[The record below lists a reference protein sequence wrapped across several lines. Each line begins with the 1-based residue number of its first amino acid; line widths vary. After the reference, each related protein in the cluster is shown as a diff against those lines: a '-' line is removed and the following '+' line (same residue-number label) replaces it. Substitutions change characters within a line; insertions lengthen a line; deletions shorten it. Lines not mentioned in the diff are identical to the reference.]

1 MKFKV
6 TILLLLVGFFV
17 NAQNYHHI
25 SPPKTYWQSYSFQ
38 KQPDHAKI
46 AYYKS
51 DSLGYEPVMAEVY
64 SFNKEGHII
73 QKYTRIYGKFASET
87 TKNYVYKNGVLDSIN
102 TIASAE
108 NFNSSQKMYY
118 DAKGNLVKITTTG
131 KYSDYTDTF
140 TYDDAKTVQTI
151 TRNHAIGTKTVIE
164 FVRKQNYVKE
174 TLIEK
179 SGRIIESLYI
189 YEGDSLFAN
198 FTISKK
204 QTVTFY
210 DNIRRI
216 EYEIE
221 DVEKPFEYVLKLRT
235 AYRKN
240 NTTLSETFQK
250 TASKIVFDIP
260 AEARNEQGDWI
271 KRIQFDR
278 RFGSQKR
285 MVFQYL
291 KYADGTESGSTNF
304 DLIFEMKVK
313 HYK

>member
-1 MKFKV
+1 MQLKV
-6 TILLLLVGFFV
+6 TVFLVLVGFFV

-25 SPPKTYWQSYSFQ
+25 SPPKTYWQSYGFQ

-73 QKYTRIYGKFASET
+73 QKYTRIYGKFTSET
-87 TKNYVYKNGVLDSIN
+87 AKNYVYKNGVLDSIN

-108 NFNSSQKMYY
+108 NFNSSQKMHY
-118 DAKGNLVKITTTG
+118 DAKGNLVKITATG
-131 KYSDYTDTF
+131 KYSDYTDIF

-164 FVRKQNYVKE
+164 FVRNQNYVKE

-179 SGRIIESLYI
+179 TGRIIESFYI

-204 QTVTFY
+204 QTITFY
-210 DNIRRI
+210 DNVRRI

-221 DVEKPFEYVLKLRT
+221 DVEKPFEYALKLRT
-235 AYRKN
+235 AYRKDN
-240 NTTLSETFQK
+240 NSLSETFQK
-250 TASKIVFDIP
+250 NASKIVFDIP

-291 KYADGTESGSTNF
+291 KYADGSVSGSTNF